1 MNYFSKEKGAISLI
15 VLILLAVVIMLL
27 IIFGIYVLKSSES
40 SVTENPVASGSNT
53 STQEVAIPDI
63 EDVPEADDSIKSNFT
78 YSFLKLENEDV
89 KNENIIY
96 SPLSIKY
103 ALKLLVEGADGNTK
117 AEIEKIIEN
126 EGLTKYENID
136 KKLSLANAVFIR
148 DTYKDRVLDSYVDT
162 VKDKYNSEIK
172 YDSFKNAK
180 NVNKWVEDK
189 TFDIIKDFLEDNQV
203 QNPNLEMIL
212 INALAIDMEWK
223 SKFSTENTYSGIFD
237 EDGENLNAAFMHNSE
252 VKTKGISYKLDKD
265 VTVLAM
271 DLEENDGVTLEFDAI
286 MPNKVSLDEFISS
299 SSKESIDNY
308 LSNLKESSDAKDG
321 VNITIP
327 KFDFDY
333 SISLK
338 KELIELGMKEA
349 FSLDADFSKITEDKS
364 LYVGDAL
371 HKADIEFSEDGV
383 RAAAV
388 TAFMMLEKAM
398 IMEKTHPVEVIIDK
412 PFMFVIRDKETSE
425 VWFTGSVYKPVLWD
439 DVKEEY
445 GR

>member
-89 KNENIIY
+89 KNKNIIY

-136 KKLSLANAVFIR
+136 KKISLANAVFIR

-172 YDSFKNAK
+172 YDSFENAK

-189 TFDIIKDFLEDNQV
+189 TFDIIKDFLKDNQV

-237 EDGENLNAAFMHNSE
+237 EDGENLNVAFMHNSE
-252 VKTKGISYKLDKD
+252 VKTKGISYKLDED

-299 SSKESIDNY
+299 SSKESINTY

-349 FSLDADFSKITEDKS
+349 FSLDADFSKITGDKS

>member
-1 MNYFSKEKGAISLI
+1 MNYFSKQNGAIPLI
-15 VLILLAVVIMLL
+15 VLISLAIVIILLVVV
-27 IIFGIYVLKSSES
+27 GISINTAIRTPMDSENNIS
-40 SVTENPVASGSNT
+40 R
-53 STQEVAIPDI
+53 QEAANPDI
-63 EDVPEADDSIKSNFT
+63 EDVTEADDSIKSNFT
-78 YSFLKLENEDV
+78 YSFLKLENEGV
-89 KNENIIY
+89 KNGNIIY

-103 ALKLLVEGADGNTK
+103 ALKLLLEGAEGNTK

-172 YDSFKNAK
+172 FDSFENAK

-189 TFDIIKDFLEDNQV
+189 TFDIIKDFLKDNQV

-223 SKFSTENTYSGIFD
+223 SKFNTEDTYSGIFD

-252 VKTKGISYKLDKD
+252 VKTKNISYKIDKD
-265 VTVLAM
+265 VTVLSM

-308 LSNLKESSDAKDG
+308 LSNLKESSDEKDG

-349 FSLDADFSKITEDKS
+349 FSLDADFSKITGDKS
-364 LYVGDAL
+364 LCVGDAL

-383 RAAAV
+383 KAAAV
-388 TAFMMLEKAM
+388 TAFMMLDNAM
-398 IMEKTHPVEVIIDK
+398 IMEKTNPVEVIIDK
-412 PFMFVIRDKETSE
+412 PFMFVIRDKETDE